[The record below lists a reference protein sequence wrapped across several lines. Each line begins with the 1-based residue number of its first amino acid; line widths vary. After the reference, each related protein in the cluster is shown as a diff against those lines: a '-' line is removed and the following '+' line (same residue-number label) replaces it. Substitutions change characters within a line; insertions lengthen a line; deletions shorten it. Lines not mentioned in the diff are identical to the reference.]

1 MYGGGMPVDVEELF
15 SELVRLE
22 TQLWSAA
29 DARLRSAHDL
39 PLSWFEPLRVVQD
52 TPECRLS
59 DIIDA
64 LGITVGGASKLVDRL
79 QAAGLCERAI
89 DPSDRRSSVIALTP
103 EGTRMVDAARETF
116 RRELASLL
124 RSGGDDDSL
133 ADLLAT
139 VRRLRSQV
147 ADPSRPAG

>member
-1 MYGGGMPVDVEELF
+1 VPVDVEDVF

-22 TQLWSAA
+22 TQLWSAV
-29 DARLRSAHDL
+29 DMRLRSAHDL

-52 TPECRLS
+52 TPGCRLS
-59 DIIDA
+59 DIVDE

-103 EGTRMVDAARETF
+103 TGTRVVDAARETF

-124 RSGGDDDSL
+124 RGPVDEGSL

-139 VRRLRSQV
+139 VGRLRRQF
-147 ADPSRPAG
+147 ADRPRPTG

>member
-1 MYGGGMPVDVEELF
+1 MPVDVEEVF

-52 TPECRLS
+52 TPGCRLS
-59 DIIDA
+59 DIVDA

-89 DPSDRRSSVIALTP
+89 DPSDRRSSLIALTP
-103 EGTRMVDAARETF
+103 AGTRVVDAAHVTF
-116 RRELASLL
+116 RRELGSLL
-124 RSGGDDDSL
+124 LGQVDEDSL
-133 ADLLAT
+133 VDLLST
-139 VRRLRSQV
+139 VGRLRSQFD
-147 ADPSRPAG
+147 DPPRPVE